1 MRSANERS
9 EARRDTGPATTN
21 ASCTPMLVGE
31 VRLKDTEASPADI
44 RDHSR
49 LGDVLGA
56 HQWRQRERRL
66 KTRLVASPP
75 GRLSPDPRTLSQAD
89 QDGRVVPDRT
99 HAVQQIA
106 GRPSDVAACLIS

>member
-9 EARRDTGPATTN
+9 EARRDIGPATTN
-21 ASCTPMLVGE
+21 ASCTPMLAGE
-31 VRLKDTEASPADI
+31 VRLKIPRLRQQTFETTAASVMSSG
-44 RDHSR
+44 RTN
-49 LGDVLGA
+49 GA
-56 HQWRQRERRL
+56 RERRL